1 MDIEKL
7 QKMSIYELRGVA
19 RSLGVKS
26 PTTFRKNDLI
36 TQIINIQEG
45 KLTAHYTKRG
55 RPPYVKNC
63 IDYNSFDI
71 ERIDNLLQNLRNEI
85 ITILTKNK

>member
-1 MDIEKL
+1 MDIKKL
-7 QKMSIYELRGVA
+7 QKMSIYELRDIA
-19 RSLGVKS
+19 RAMGVKS
-26 PTTFRKNDLI
+26 PTTFRKQDLI

-45 KLTAHYTKRG
+45 KTTAHYSKRG

-63 IDYNSFDI
+63 VNYSLFDI